1 MFDFRTGQNGLK
13 FKNRMILQNFSKTV
27 LGLILLVVFASCNV
41 NEKQEDYTMHVNTFI
56 GTQYEG
62 HTFPGATAPMGMV
75 QPSPESYNEHYPGY
89 EMDHVAG
96 YQYNDPW
103 IWGFT
108 QTHLNGVGCPSMSDI
123 LLLPYCD
130 NNIDP
135 SLRANFKSTYDKE
148 NEYATPGYYK
158 VYLNDHHVN
167 VELTATER
175 VAYHRYTFD
184 KPETAKLLIDL
195 QYGVSW
201 DITTIS
207 ENILEAS
214 QQFEDDYTL
223 TGHRKAREWT
233 HRDLF
238 YVIQFNKKIA
248 NKEELE
254 APENK
259 DEKAPRYLLDFNMD
273 GDEKLEVQIG
283 VSTVGINE
291 AKANLNAEVNGW
303 NTFDKVCKTTNE
315 KWNNI
320 LSKVE
325 LKGDADKKI
334 AFYTSLYRL
343 YIQPNN
349 IADIDGRYRSREDNI
364 EQGSGGKFYST
375 LSLWDTYRAAN
386 PMYTLLSPDLLSEFL
401 SSMMDSYRTMEPD
414 PNNPREANKY
424 LPRWQLW
431 AKETHTMV
439 GNHAVP
445 IFVDAWLKGI
455 KSSGY
460 SDEQVFEA
468 IWSSVTKP
476 HYRNHVALVDSF
488 GYIPYDVQLSS
499 LDDGRETV
507 ARLLENIYDDY
518 CAALMAKKMGKE
530 AEYNF
535 LMNRAGFYKN
545 VHHAES
551 GFMRGKNA
559 RGEFKTDV
567 DVSEVVGEWVPGS
580 DFTEGNAYHYQFHV
594 QHDIPGL
601 VDLMVGKEAFAKNL
615 DSMFYSSSKPEV
627 KTLVW
632 NIHGTI
638 GQYWHGNE
646 PCHHVPYLYKYTDQP
661 EKTDKFIRK
670 LVDEFYYNK
679 PDGLKGNDDC
689 GQMSAWYMYAVLGFY
704 PVNPCGGE
712 YILGAPQVD
721 KATIHLPN
729 GKTFTMKANK
739 LSKENYIV
747 QSVSFNGKTIE
758 KNNISH
764 DEIMAGG
771 ELIFEMGAE
780 PTIKK

>member
-1 MFDFRTGQNGLK
+1 
-13 FKNRMILQNFSKTV
+13 MISQSLNKIILVLLIVSVFVSCNEDSKT
-27 LGLILLVVFASCNV
+27 
-41 NEKQEDYTMHVNTFI
+41 KDYTKYVNTFI
-56 GTQYEG
+56 GTQHEG
-62 HTFPGATAPMGMV
+62 HTFPGVTTPMGMV
-75 QPSPESYNEHYPGY
+75 QPSPESYNTHYPGY

-123 LLLPYCD
+123 LLLPYC
-130 NNIDP
+130 NNEIDP

-148 NEYATPGYYK
+148 NEFATPGYYK

-184 KPETAKLLIDL
+184 NPESAKLLIDL

-207 ENILEAS
+207 DNILEAS
-214 QQFEDDYTL
+214 QQFEDDFTL
-223 TGHRKAREWT
+223 IGHRKAREWT

-248 NKEELE
+248 NKKELE

-259 DEKAPRYLLDFNMD
+259 DEKAPRYVLDFEMD
-273 GDEKLEVQIG
+273 DDKELEVQIG
-283 VSTVGINE
+283 VSTVGIEE
-291 AKANLNAEVNGW
+291 AKANLNAEVEAW
-303 NTFDKVCKTTNE
+303 NTFDNVREATNQ
-315 KWNNI
+315 KWNEI

-325 LKGDADKKI
+325 LKGDEEKKT
-334 AFYTSLYRL
+334 AFYTSLYHL

-349 IADIDGRYRSREDNI
+349 IADVDGRYRSRENNI
-364 EQGSGGKFYST
+364 EQGSGGVYYST

-386 PMYTLLSPDLLSEFL
+386 PMYTILSPDLVSKFL
-401 SSMMDSYRTMEPD
+401 TSMMDSYRTMEPD

-476 HYRNHVALVDSF
+476 HYRNHVELVDSF

-518 CAALMAKKMGKE
+518 CAALMAKELGKE
-530 AEYNF
+530 TEYNF

-545 VHHAES
+545 VHHTES

-559 RGEFKTDV
+559 RGEFKTNV

-601 VDLMVGKEAFAKNL
+601 VDLMGGKEKFAQHL

-670 LVDEFYYNK
+670 LVDEFYHNK

-712 YILGAPQVD
+712 YILGAPQLNE
-721 KATIHLPN
+721 ATIHLQN
-729 GKTFTMKANK
+729 GKKFTVKANN

-747 QSVSFNGKTIE
+747 QSVSLNGAAVERNYIT
-758 KNNISH
+758 H
-764 DEIMAGG
+764 DEIVAGG
-771 ELIFEMGAE
+771 DLVFEMGAE
-780 PTIKK
+780 PNRKQ

>member
-1 MFDFRTGQNGLK
+1 ML
-13 FKNRMILQNFSKTV
+13 LQNFSKSV
-27 LGLILLVVFASCNV
+27 LGLLIIAVFASCSMNT
-41 NEKQEDYTMHVNTFI
+41 KTEDYTKYVNTFI
-56 GTQYEG
+56 GTQHEG
-62 HTFPGATAPMGMV
+62 HTFPGATTPMGMV

-89 EMDHVAG
+89 EMDHVTG

-123 LLLPYCD
+123 LLLPYC
-130 NNIDP
+130 NNEIDP

-148 NEYATPGYYK
+148 NEFATPGYYK

-184 KPETAKLLIDL
+184 DPESAKLLIDL

-238 YVIQFNKKIA
+238 YVIKFSKKIA

-254 APENK
+254 APEKK
-259 DEKAPRYLLDFNMD
+259 DEKAPRYLLDFDMD
-273 GDEKLEVQIG
+273 DDKELEVQIG
-283 VSTVGINE
+283 VSTVGIKE
-291 AKANLNAEVNGW
+291 AKANLNAEVEGW
-303 NTFDKVCKTTNE
+303 KTFDNVRETTNQ
-315 KWNNI
+315 KWNEI

-325 LKGDADKKI
+325 LKGDEEKKT
-334 AFYTSLYRL
+334 AFYTSLYHL

-349 IADIDGRYRSREDNI
+349 IADVDGRYRSRENNI
-364 EQGSGGKFYST
+364 EQGSGGEYYST

-386 PMYTLLSPDLLSEFL
+386 PMYTILSPDLVSKFL
-401 SSMMDSYRTMEPD
+401 TSMMDSYRTMEPD

-460 SDEQVFEA
+460 SDEQVFDA
-468 IWSSVTKP
+468 IWSSVTIT
-476 HYRNHVALVDSF
+476 HYRNHVELVDSF

-499 LDDGRETV
+499 IDDGRETV

-518 CAALMAKKMGKE
+518 CAALMAKELGKE
-530 AEYNF
+530 TEYNF

-559 RGEFKTDV
+559 KGEFKTDV
-567 DVSEVVGEWVPGS
+567 DVTEVVGEWVPGS

-601 VDLMVGKEAFAKNL
+601 LELMGGKEKFAQHL
-615 DSMFYSSSKPEV
+615 DSMFYSSGKPEV

-712 YILGAPQVD
+712 YILGAPQVEETTL
-721 KATIHLPN
+721 KLAE
-729 GKTFTMKANK
+729 GKTFKVKANS
-739 LSKENYIV
+739 LSDKNYVVKSVHLNGNTLERNYI
-747 QSVSFNGKTIE
+747 T
-758 KNNISH
+758 H
-764 DEIMAGG
+764 DEIMNGG
-771 ELIFEMGAE
+771 ELVFEMVAG
-780 PTIKK
+780 K